1 MNVYYKKTAIDD
13 IRATE
18 SYISQKLHNT
28 VAAKKLTRNII
39 QAVSRLS
46 AAPYMG
52 TPLRSKYEVDTDL
65 RFLIVSKHLIF
76 YRVVEAAGRIEVTRV
91 IDGRRDYMAILFTWP

>member
-1 MNVYYKKTAIDD
+1 
-13 IRATE
+13 
-18 SYISQKLHNT
+18 
-28 VAAKKLTRNII
+28 
-39 QAVSRLS
+39 
-46 AAPYMG
+46 MG